1 MKTNSKQTGN
11 NLWVIAIVATALVVG
26 AVIFQNQ
33 QHRYK
38 LEAVAAKLEEDRRLK
53 AENDKKAT
61 EEQAALERKL
71 SEERQA
77 QQKVQERE
85 RERQDK
91 ERRDAE
97 LKAYKVRYLGNE
109 PVRREIAVLIV
120 TEDGKPNKLLSN
132 AFVTLLNSNGFNS
145 TASLFTSD
153 FVSDGLFSS
162 VFGGSKVP
170 IEKLELPGLADTLLL
185 GQQTVNYS
193 ANPGLENL
201 ITAEMILNFSTLPLN
216 NRAREYTQKLKV
228 LGAELEKRERARAVA
243 EERIIE
249 QLQSISDPLISSLK
263 PASKQP

>member
-1 MKTNSKQTGN
+1 
-11 NLWVIAIVATALVVG
+11 VAIALVVG
-26 AVIFQNQ
+26 AVVFLNRR
-33 QHRYK
+33 HHYK
-38 LEAVAAKLEEDRRLK
+38 LEAVAAKAEEDRRLK
-53 AENDKKAT
+53 AEDAKKAT
-61 EEQAALERKL
+61 EERAALEKKQ
-71 SEERQA
+71 SEERQE
-77 QQKVQERE
+77 QQKI
-85 RERQDK
+85 QDK
-91 ERRDAE
+91 EKREAE
-97 LKAYKVRYLGNE
+97 LKAYKIRYLGNE

-132 AFVTLLNSNGFNS
+132 AFVTMLNSNGFNS

-162 VFGGSKVP
+162 VYGGSKAP
-170 IEKLELPGLADTLLL
+170 IDKLELPALVDTLLL

-201 ITAEMILNFSTLPLN
+201 ITAEMILHFSTLPLN
-216 NRAREYTQKLKV
+216 NRAKEYTHKLKV

-249 QLQSISDPLISSLK
+249 QLQSISAPLSSSLK